1 MKFSQTV
8 VKTLFLFALVLSVA
22 ACSGARKHTE
32 TYTSPSGGVM
42 VLDNDYESCTR
53 SCNAEY
59 DRCNSTRAAE
69 SKVGRGSMTGIFGAQ
84 ADCKASMKTCLARC
98 KER

>member
-1 MKFSQTV
+1 MKLSQTV
-8 VKTLFLFALVLSVA
+8 VKALFLFALVVSVS
-22 ACSGARKHTE
+22 ACSGASRRSE
-32 TYTSPSGGVM
+32 SYTSPSGGTM
-42 VLDNDYESCTR
+42 LLDNDREACVR
-53 SCNAEY
+53 SCDSEY

-84 ADCKASMKTCLARC
+84 ADCKDDMKACLSRC